1 MELAHAHN
9 DSIIAAFLEPGTLT
23 DVAKRVNMSLAA
35 LAAWVAEH
43 ATLLDNMHKLLLAR
57 CKLIAAHLELAAL
70 SSLAAVSAATTTTA
84 DPKLRERALERQRKA
99 ASAILRHNTR
109 PQRTP
114 STSSAAHVPPNAN
127 SAAQVPRQHSSSGRE
142 GLTQSALF
150 STLDVANGSSVT
162 AAPRKPTKPS
172 LAERFAARRL
182 ATLNTA

>member
-1 MELAHAHN
+1 MELAHAKD
-9 DSIIAAFLEPGTLT
+9 DSILAAFLEPGTLT

-70 SSLAAVSAATTTTA
+70 SSLAAVSAATTTTD

-99 ASAILRHNTR
+99 ANAILRHR
-109 PQRTP
+109 VQLQRT
-114 STSSAAHVPPNAN
+114 TSASPGPHGLPNAN